1 MSLVQSVRSHT
12 ADIPC
17 TEPQSSARLNA
28 STAYCV
34 DCHSP
39 RATGRSLAST
49 ALLGENPVKAWSKG
63 GFRVPLKLVIVVSLC
78 VFTVGPAIAL
88 WMASWRTGNEGIN
101 SVNSMGQ
108 SSLQSVTVEL
118 RNSTMQ
124 STQSAFWAL
133 VQPAED
139 LVLAL
144 AYVLK
149 GSGRAAMTASAAVGN
164 YSATLGVLGL
174 HFFLRASLHL
184 QALEYTLL
192 SPPSLPRYAG
202 MTLTQFTVYGRLN
215 IDLLHN
221 NTNPTIYN
229 SENLANRYGNGTV
242 IQIYAVDQDTGGRL
256 FPLRVMSYPLNVGTQ
271 PIPTQE
277 SFSWTNEL
285 FFEQNIGLA
294 EVPLS
299 CQVPTADHLAAH
311 RLTMYTSVF
320 TVSSFLRGLLSG
332 PKQRL
337 FAFFRT
343 PAGTLIG
350 ASHGKFFSH
359 SDVDFSQSN
368 PF

>member
-149 GSGRAAMTASAAVGN
+149 GSGRAAMTTSAAVGN

-174 HFFLRASLHL
+174 HFFLRASKHL
-184 QALEYTLL
+184 QAVEYALL
-192 SPPSLPRYAG
+192 SIPSSPRYAG
-202 MTLTQFTVYGRLN
+202 LTLLQFTVYARLN

-221 NTNPTIYN
+221 NTNPTIYITE
-229 SENLANRYGNGTV
+229 SLANRYGNATV
-242 IQIYAVDQDTGGRL
+242 FRLYALDQETGSRL
-256 FPLRVMSYPLNVGTQ
+256 FPLKDAIMSPNVKPLNISTVET
-271 PIPTQE
+271 
-277 SFSWTNEL
+277 FAWTNEL
-285 FFEQNIGLA
+285 FFEQNSGLA
-294 EVPLS
+294 EIPLS
-299 CQVPTADHLAAH
+299 CQIPTADHLAAH